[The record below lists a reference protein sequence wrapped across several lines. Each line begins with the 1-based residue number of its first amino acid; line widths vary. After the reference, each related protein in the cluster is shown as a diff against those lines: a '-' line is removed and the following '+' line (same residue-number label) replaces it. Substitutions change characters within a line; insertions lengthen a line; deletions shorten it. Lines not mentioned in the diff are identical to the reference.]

1 MHLHSST
8 DFPGLPVIQ
17 FLIIL
22 HIESNSINSTVR
34 NRLVLQFIHFRK
46 DLLEAEAFQSWKTT
60 LPETS
65 FYSFYS
71 KNLQNSSDS
80 TIPGIPQ
87 PEG

>member
-1 MHLHSST
+1 MHSNT

-22 HIESNSINSTVR
+22 RIEYNSINSTVR
-34 NRLVLQFIHFRK
+34 NRLLLQFIHFRK
-46 DLLEAEAFQSWKTT
+46 VLLKAEVFYGLTR

-65 FYSFYS
+65 FYPFYS
-71 KNLQNSSDS
+71 KNLQDSSDS
-80 TIPGIPQ
+80 LISRIHQ